1 MAAGADAGAPN
12 MLELC
17 CCGVAPKGVALGAGA
32 PKGAA
37 LGAGAPKG
45 AALGA
50 APPNTLVVGAG

>member
-1 MAAGADAGAPN
+1 MAGADAGAPN

-37 LGAGAPKG
+37 LGAAAPKG

-50 APPNTLVVGAG
+50 GAPNTLVVGAA

>member
-1 MAAGADAGAPN
+1 MAGAAAGAPN

-17 CCGVAPKGVALGAGA
+17 CCEVAPKGVALGAGA

-37 LGAGAPKG
+37 LGAAAPKG